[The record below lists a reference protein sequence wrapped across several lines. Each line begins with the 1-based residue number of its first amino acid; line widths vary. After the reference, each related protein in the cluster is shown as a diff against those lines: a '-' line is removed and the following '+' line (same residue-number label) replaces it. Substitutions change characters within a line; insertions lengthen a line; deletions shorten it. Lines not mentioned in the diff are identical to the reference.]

1 MANKLTVLASVVA
14 ASSAMLSLSASAAE
28 STLDKVLS
36 QGFITCGVSTGLPG
50 FLTQMQKGNG
60 KGSTLNIAKQWQQRF

>member
-50 FLTQMQKGNG
+50 FLTQMQRGMG
-60 KGSTLNIAKQWQQRF
+60 RDRR

>member
-50 FLTQMQKGNG
+50 F
-60 KGSTLNIAKQWQQRF
+60 F

>member
-1 MANKLTVLASVVA
+1 MANKLTVLASVIA

-36 QGFITCGVSTGLPG
+36 LGFITCGVSTGLPV
-50 FLTQMQKGNG
+50 FLTQMQRGNR
-60 KGSTLNIAKQWQQRF
+60 KDRR

>member
-36 QGFITCGVSTGLPG
+36 QGFITCGVSTG
-50 FLTQMQKGNG
+50 
-60 KGSTLNIAKQWQQRF
+60 

>member
-14 ASSAMLSLSASAAE
+14 ASTAMMATTASAAD

-50 FLTQMQKGNG
+50 FSNPNSKGEWEG
-60 KGSTLNIAKQWQQRF
+60 IDAEYCQALSSSW

>member
-36 QGFITCGVSTGLPG
+36 QGFILVASVQAYRV
-50 FLTQMQKGNG
+50 F
-60 KGSTLNIAKQWQQRF
+60 

>member
-14 ASSAMLSLSASAAE
+14 ASTAMMATTASAAD

-36 QGFITCGVSTGLPG
+36 QGFITCGV
-50 FLTQMQKGNG
+50 
-60 KGSTLNIAKQWQQRF
+60 

>member
-36 QGFITCGVSTGLPG
+36 QGFYYLWRQYRLTG
-50 FLTQMQKGNG
+50 F
-60 KGSTLNIAKQWQQRF
+60 F